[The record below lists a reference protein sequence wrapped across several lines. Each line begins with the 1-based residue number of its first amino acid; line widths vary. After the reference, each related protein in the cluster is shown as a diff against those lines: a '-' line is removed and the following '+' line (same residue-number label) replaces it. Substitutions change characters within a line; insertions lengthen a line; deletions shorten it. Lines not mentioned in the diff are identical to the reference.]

1 MTSRQQLLLDTQSN
15 FTYELT
21 KDMIVQI
28 RCAQDTPCPSM
39 DSQGAH
45 KILLLVNELIKM
57 SKGEQFFLMLM
68 STMS

>member
-21 KDMIVQI
+21 EDMIAQI
-28 RCAQDTPCPSM
+28 CAQDTPCPSM

-45 KILLLVNELIKM
+45 KISLLVNELIKM
-57 SKGEQFFLMLM
+57 SKGGQFFLMLM
-68 STMS
+68 STISQ